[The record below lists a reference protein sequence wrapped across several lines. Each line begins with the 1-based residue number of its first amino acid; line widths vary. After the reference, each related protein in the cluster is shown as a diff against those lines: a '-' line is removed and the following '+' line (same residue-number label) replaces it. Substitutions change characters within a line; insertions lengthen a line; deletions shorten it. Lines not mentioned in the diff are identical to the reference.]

1 MRYLL
6 IIFFNIIIHYAY
18 AKLNIAV
25 NTPAEA
31 IPIIIPAS
39 NTPPRTAITLFL
51 KPISRKLAA
60 SVPVHAPVP
69 GIGIPTNNKSA
80 IKSIENF
87 WKFRKKHYLCIRN
100 RETAGK

>member
-80 IKSIENF
+80 IKRPFPAFCFNF
-87 WKFRKKHYLCIRN
+87 SPPL
-100 RETAGK
+100 

>member
-80 IKSIENF
+80 IKDHSQPSALTF
-87 WKFRKKHYLCIRN
+87 LHLCDPFQY
-100 RETAGK
+100 KM